1 MFKEIKKITLLLFTF
16 GAVLNGNQVLLN
28 SSNSDIYR
36 DSSLSYKVRTNDL
49 MARMT
54 LEEKIA
60 QMCQYVGF
68 NYLNNASSNMSAEEI
83 LKSDSEASYKNLLTK
98 DIAQMVVDGKIGSF
112 LHVLSAIE
120 ANQLQELALKS
131 RLQIPLLIGIDA
143 IHGNAMVRGTTVYP
157 SPITLASS
165 FSDDFAFRIARETAL
180 EMRATGSHW
189 AFSPNVDVLRDPRW
203 GRVGE
208 TFGEDP
214 FLVGSLGSSMI
225 RGYQL
230 DDFTGT
236 NKVIACAKHLVAG
249 SEPSN
254 GLNVSTMDVS
264 DRTLREIF
272 LKPYEAAIDTGVFT
286 IMAAHNEINGI
297 PAHMHKEIMTDI
309 VRDEFG
315 FSGFYVSDWL
325 DIERLEI
332 LHAVANNLKEAAYL
346 SVEAGMDMHM
356 HGPYFLEA
364 IRDLVLEGKL
374 PIERVD
380 FACAKI
386 LEAKFK
392 LGLFENPF
400 VDLSQVEGKIFTKAH
415 QATALEVAQKS
426 IVLLKNDGL
435 LPLKEGN
442 SKRILVTGP
451 NANNHAL
458 LGDWVKPQPE
468 DKVTTIYE
476 GIQAIGT
483 PKGYTIDFHDSNE
496 DIRSISKTDI
506 TRAVKAAQGY
516 DYLVVVVG
524 DNSLRHLKGSRTAG
538 ENMARADIDLAGR
551 QLELVQALE
560 NTQIPLLVVYVN
572 GKPIAEPWIDA
583 NVDALIEAWEPGSFG
598 GQAVAQI
605 IFGEINPSGKLPL
618 TFPRSVGQLRMVYNH
633 KPAQYF
639 KQYAFEKNTPL
650 YPFGYGMSYSNFNY
664 ADLEVEQTAEGEA
677 SKIILSVTIE
687 NTSAVDGEEIV
698 QVYFRDKVSSVT
710 RPVKELAAYQRVLI
724 ESGTIKKVYFEIP
737 IERLAFYDINM
748 ERCVEAGAFEI
759 MVGASSDSKE
769 LLRKTIQ
776 VSKRYTF

>member
-1 MFKEIKKITLLLFTF
+1 
-16 GAVLNGNQVLLN
+16 
-28 SSNSDIYR
+28 
-36 DSSLSYKVRTNDL
+36 
-49 MARMT
+49 
-54 LEEKIA
+54 
-60 QMCQYVGF
+60 
-68 NYLNNASSNMSAEEI
+68 
-83 LKSDSEASYKNLLTK
+83 
-98 DIAQMVVDGKIGSF
+98 MVVDGKIGSF
-112 LHVLSAIE
+112 LHVLSAVE

-143 IHGNAMVRGTTVYP
+143 IHGNAMVRGATVYP
-157 SPITLASS
+157 SPITFASS
-165 FSDDFAFRIARETAL
+165 FSDDLAFRIARETAL

-214 FLVGSLGSSMI
+214 YLVGSLGASMI

-254 GLNVSTMDVS
+254 GLNVSAMDVS

-286 IMAAHNEINGI
+286 IMAAHNEVNGI
-297 PAHMHKEIMTDI
+297 PAHMHKRIMTDI
-309 VRDEFG
+309 VRGEFG

-332 LHAVANNLKEAAYL
+332 LHAVAKDFKEASYL

-356 HGPYFLEA
+356 HGPHFLEA

-374 PIERVD
+374 PVERVD
-380 FACAKI
+380 YACAKI

-400 VDLSQVEGKIFTKAH
+400 VDLSQVEAKIFTEAH

-435 LPLKEGN
+435 LPFKEAN

-468 DKVTTIYE
+468 EKVTTIYE

-483 PKGYTIDFHDSNE
+483 PKGYTVDFYDSND
-496 DIRSISKTDI
+496 DIRSISKADI
-506 TRAVKAAQGY
+506 AGAAKAAQGY

-524 DNSLRHLKGSRTAG
+524 DNSLRHLKGARTAG
-538 ENMARADIDLAGR
+538 ENMARADIDLAGK
-551 QLELVQALE
+551 QLELVQALKD
-560 NTQIPLLVVYVN
+560 TQIPLLVVYVN

-583 NVDALIEAWEPGSFG
+583 NADALIEAWEPGSFG

-605 IFGEINPSGKLPL
+605 IFGEVNPSGKLPL

-639 KQYAFEKNTPL
+639 KKYAFEKNTPL
-650 YPFGYGMSYSNFNY
+650 YPFGHGMSYSNFDY
-664 ADLEVEQTAEGEA
+664 ADLQVKQTTEGEA
-677 SKIILSVTIE
+677 SKIILSVAIE
-687 NTSAVDGEEIV
+687 NTSEVDGEEIV

-710 RPVKELAAYQRVLI
+710 RPVKELAAYQRVSI
-724 ESGTIKKVYFEIP
+724 ESGTTKTVHFEIP

-759 MVGASSDSKE
+759 MVGASSDKKE
-769 LLRKTIQ
+769 LLHKTIQ